1 MAPSIKSSIFSILH
15 ITQWVAHVHQ
25 SLFRLHVAYR
35 SRSLLKSQF
44 TKSTSWSVVN
54 SACCFCSTFK
64 ARWFLLTARPWWCT
78 PALITALERWR
89 LSRGSEF
96 KLSLGHK
103 RHHLKYQYINV
114 YSFRCSPFLIQ
125 SIDSKQSPTYPV
137 RKLKGQEQNQEEVE
151 PKLPGQ
157 WNEASCTKKSH
168 RLAPPF
174 ILLVPEPYGKSQ
186 GGKA

>member
-1 MAPSIKSSIFSILH
+1 MGC
-15 ITQWVAHVHQ
+15 TRT

-35 SRSLLKSQF
+35 SRSLLTSQF
-44 TKSTSWSVVN
+44 TKSISWSVVN

-64 ARWFLLTARPWWCT
+64 SRWFLLTARPWWCT

-96 KLSLGHK
+96 TLSLGHK
-103 RHHLKYQYINV
+103 SHDLKYQYINV
-114 YSFRCSPFLIQ
+114 YSFRCSSFLIQ

-137 RKLKGQEQNQEEVE
+137 RKLKGQDQNQEEAE

-168 RLAPPF
+168 HLTPPF
-174 ILLVPEPYGKSQ
+174 ILLVREPYGKSQ
-186 GGKA
+186 GGKAWSLPPKPAS